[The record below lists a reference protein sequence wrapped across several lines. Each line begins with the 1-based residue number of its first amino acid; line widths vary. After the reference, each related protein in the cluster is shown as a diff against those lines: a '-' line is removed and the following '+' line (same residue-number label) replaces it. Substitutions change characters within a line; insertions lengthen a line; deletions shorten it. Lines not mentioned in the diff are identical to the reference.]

1 MAYESPIQVLLTNLE
16 TQLEGEILTATRKV
30 GVHVDRDELI
40 RALKYDRDQYQKGYR
55 DGQSETAMLSR
66 LYRWSDDHGGGLV
79 IASSVEE
86 AREKLVARYS
96 RYNRTDNFVI
106 WKATDDDYYDPDHP
120 DVLDVY

>member
-1 MAYESPIQVLLTNLE
+1 MAYKSPIQVMMTDLE

-30 GVHVDRDELI
+30 GVHVDRHELI
-40 RALKYDRDQYQKGYR
+40 QALKGDREQYQKGYR
-55 DGQSETAMLSR
+55 DGQTEVVIVSR
-66 LYRWSDDHGGGLV
+66 LYRWSDDYGGGLV

-96 RYNRTDNFVI
+96 RYNRTSNFVI